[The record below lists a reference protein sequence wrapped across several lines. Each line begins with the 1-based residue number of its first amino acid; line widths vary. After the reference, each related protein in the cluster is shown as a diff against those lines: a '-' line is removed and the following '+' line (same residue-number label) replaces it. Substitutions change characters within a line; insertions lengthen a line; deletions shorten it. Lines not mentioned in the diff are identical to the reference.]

1 MKVKENWK
9 ELWNIIDEI
18 GVEKEVL
25 KDKVKKI
32 VNKLVSIEIGEE
44 ERIIEE
50 NNEGIIV
57 NKMKDWKEI
66 GRKIGIVDEKN
77 IRMDDEGEVIERNIV
92 ERGKVDKIDEEID
105 ERGDE
110 SESKVIEEDLKKK
123 EIGVGK
129 IRINLIERGKVN
141 DWVLEKRSVRKEEGL
156 KKEDEVL
163 DKKEIESEMKMIG
176 IIGGKDV
183 IGDEENEIEKI
194 DKDWKEGLDDGSIEG
209 EKRKEE
215 EDERNFFNNIG
226 K

>member
-32 VNKLVSIEIGEE
+32 VNELVSIEIGEE

-176 IIGGKDV
+176 IIGGNDV

>member
-32 VNKLVSIEIGEE
+32 VNELVSIEIGEE